1 MNRRS
6 KSNHWRTNQ
15 EKDVFV
21 RRART
26 EGWRSRAVYK
36 LEEIDRRQKLFKPG
50 MTVVDLG
57 AAPGSWSQ
65 YASFR
70 LKGRGRIIA
79 LDLLAMDRLPDVE
92 FIQGDFEEDTILD
105 RLMDTLGNRPVDLVM
120 SDMAPNISGMRVVDQ
135 PRAMALAEVA
145 RELATNVVK
154 QGGSFVVKLFHG
166 EGFDQ
171 YVRETRNA
179 FESVSVKKPAASRS
193 SSRETYLVARNC
205 RV

>member
-1 MNRRS
+1 M
-6 KSNHWRTNQ
+6 
-15 EKDVFV
+15 
-21 RRART
+21 
-26 EGWRSRAVYK
+26 YK